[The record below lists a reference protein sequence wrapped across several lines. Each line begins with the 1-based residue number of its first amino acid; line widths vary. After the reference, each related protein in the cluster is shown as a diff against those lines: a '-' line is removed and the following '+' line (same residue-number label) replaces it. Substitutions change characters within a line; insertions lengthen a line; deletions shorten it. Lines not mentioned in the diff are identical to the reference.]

1 MQPGQARLV
10 DDGGFQRE
18 LRDESVPF
26 VPGQEVVWSFRPQR
40 PRRRAYPVAAE
51 VVYVSRLRVRIRVR
65 TASGKPLLRWV
76 HPKNLHVRAPDEPA
90 AFYPEPT

>member
-1 MQPGQARLV
+1 MPPDQAHLV
-10 DDGGFQRE
+10 DEGGLQRE
-18 LRDESVPF
+18 LRDESVGF
-26 VPGQEVVWSFRPQR
+26 VPGQEVVWSYGPQR

-51 VVYVSRLRVRIRVR
+51 VAYVSRLRVRIRVR

-90 AFYPEPT
+90 ACYPETT